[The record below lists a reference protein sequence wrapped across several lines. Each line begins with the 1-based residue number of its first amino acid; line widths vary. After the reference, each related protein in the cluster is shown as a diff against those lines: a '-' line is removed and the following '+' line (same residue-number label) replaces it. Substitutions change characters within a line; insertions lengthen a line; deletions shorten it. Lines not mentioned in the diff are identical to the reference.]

1 MSSPESPQ
9 SPQSPQSR
17 DDAEPEVVLERRG
30 SVLIVRINRP
40 AARNALNTAVMSG
53 IGTALMAADA
63 DPDIRAVVLTGTGD
77 RAFCAGMDLRAFAA
91 GQIAPTEEQLRGLEV
106 FGRFASGSGGC
117 DKPVICAA
125 QATAVAGGLEVVLA
139 CDLAVV
145 AEDAKLGLPEAKR
158 GLFAA
163 GGGMYLARRI
173 PLAKALEMTM
183 TGDPITPAEALA
195 LGLINA
201 VAPPGEVLDRA
212 LELAGRIT
220 ENGPLGVQASKRLV
234 RMAAF
239 EPLADVRKVHAELQQ
254 SVFASEDAKEGAV
267 AFVERRPP
275 VWSGR

>member
-1 MSSPESPQ
+1 MSSQESRESP
-9 SPQSPQSR
+9 
-17 DDAEPEVVLERRG
+17 DDAEPELVLERRG
-30 SVLIVRINRP
+30 NVLIVRINRP
-40 AARNALNTAVMSG
+40 AARNALNIAVMSG
-53 IGTALMAADA
+53 IGAALLAADA
-63 DPDIRAVVLTGTGD
+63 DPGIRAVVLTGTGN

-91 GQIAPTEEQLRGLEV
+91 GQIAPTEEQLRGLEA
-106 FGRFASGSGGC
+106 FGRFTSGSGGC

-125 QATAVAGGLEVVLA
+125 QATALAGGFELVLA

-145 AEDAKLGLPEAKR
+145 SEDAKLGLPEAKR

-201 VAPPGEVLDRA
+201 VAAPGEVLDRA
-212 LELAGRIT
+212 LELAGRIA

-239 EPLADVRKVHAELQQ
+239 EPLADVRKVHAGLQQ

>member
-1 MSSPESPQ
+1 MMSSQESGESP
-9 SPQSPQSR
+9 
-17 DDAEPEVVLERRG
+17 DDAESEVVLERRG
-30 SVLIVRINRP
+30 NVLIVRINRP
-40 AARNALNTAVMSG
+40 AARNALNIAVMSG
-53 IGTALMAADA
+53 IGAALLAADA

-91 GQIAPTEEQLRGLEV
+91 GQTAPTDEQLSGLEA
-106 FGRFASGSGGC
+106 FGRFTSGSGGC

-201 VAPPGEVLDRA
+201 VAPPGEVVDRA
-212 LELAGRIT
+212 VELAGRIAG
-220 ENGPLGVQASKRLV
+220 NGPLGVQASKRLV

-267 AFVERRPP
+267 AFVERRTP
-275 VWSGR
+275 VWRGR